1 MTRRAALPN
10 DEQGP
15 WVPLPRTTPVAYEL
29 DPWAEPEAA
38 DGQPAANQSQG
49 A

>member
-1 MTRRAALPN
+1 MTRRAALPS

-29 DPWAEPEAA
+29 DPWAEAA
-38 DGQPAANQSQG
+38 DGQPAANDAQE
-49 A
+49 AKN